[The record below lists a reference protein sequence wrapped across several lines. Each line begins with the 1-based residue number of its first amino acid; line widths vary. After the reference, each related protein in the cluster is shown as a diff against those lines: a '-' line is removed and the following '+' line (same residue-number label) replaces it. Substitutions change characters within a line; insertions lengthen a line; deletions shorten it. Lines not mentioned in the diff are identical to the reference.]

1 MTNREKTE
9 YKSFAQ
15 VGLKIRYGF
24 APNLNKI
31 ILLESAKNKDGHI
44 EFVFCRIGRD
54 HFYKVLYGGLIETDE
69 RGWEK

>member
-1 MTNREKTE
+1 MTKREKTE

-31 ILLESAKNKDGHI
+31 ILLESAKNGDGHI
-44 EFVFCRIGRD
+44 EFVFCRIGKD
-54 HFYKVLYGGLIETDE
+54 HFYKVLYGSVIEVDE
-69 RGWEK
+69 RGFKQ